1 MIPCSNYTAGEMP
14 RFWKIHGDELQSYIR
29 KHLKDNELAKDLAQE
44 IFLKVFTYCQRYE
57 WSCEKA
63 GVKNLRSWL
72 FQMAHNTMID
82 HLRRQNRFVEMQEE
96 TLSPATHSSNAYAF
110 AMHYL
115 PPILSCLPKLYAE
128 PLHLSDVEGYPQH
141 KVAELLGLSLSATKS
156 RIQRARVML
165 RELLYECAY
174 IETDQKGRMISFDIK
189 PDCQS
194 VNEYLQKNT
203 AEVASF

>member
-1 MIPCSNYTAGEMP
+1 MTSCPNYTANEMP
-14 RFWKIHGDELQSYIR
+14 RFWKTYGNELQSYLR
-29 KHLKDNELAKDLAQE
+29 KHVKDNEIAKDLAQE

-63 GVKNLRSWL
+63 GVRNLRSWL

-82 HLRRQNRFVEMQEE
+82 HLRQQNRFVEIQEDKQA
-96 TLSPATHSSNAYAF
+96 PAAHSNNAYAF
-110 AMHYL
+110 ATHYL
-115 PPILSCLPKLYAE
+115 PPILSCLPKQYAE
-128 PLHLSDVEGYPQH
+128 PLRLSDVEGHPQH
-141 KVAELLGLSLSATKS
+141 EVAQLLGLSLSATKS

-194 VNEYLQKNT
+194 VNEYLQKNP